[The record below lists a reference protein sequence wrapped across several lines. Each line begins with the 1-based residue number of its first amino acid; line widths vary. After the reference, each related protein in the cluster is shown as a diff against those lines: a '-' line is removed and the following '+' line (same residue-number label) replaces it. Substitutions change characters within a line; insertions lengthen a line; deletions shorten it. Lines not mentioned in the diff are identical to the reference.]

1 MGTIHRYRPTL
12 YFVLA
17 FAVTWIN
24 GFVLAA
30 QSRQGA
36 EKYMLHLF
44 LAYMGPL
51 LAALFMMYVFAGK
64 SYRVDY
70 RRRIFDLRL
79 IDKGYLPFA
88 LLFLPMAMVAAIG
101 ISIVLGQPA
110 EQLRFAA
117 AFKIFDGEVIF
128 SMILLVLVPVL
139 EELGWRGYGVD
150 SLASKFNLFVTSL
163 IFGALWGLWHL
174 PAFFIDGSYQA
185 SLWGQNPIFA
195 INFLVGVIP
204 LAFILN
210 FLYYKNRRSI
220 ALLMLLHVLVNY
232 SSEVFEANQ
241 ISKCIFTLILT
252 AVALTLVFRNRNFFF
267 TEKMNLN
274 LLEAVLPPRKRRGQH
289 SISLLSLT
297 DG

>member
-1 MGTIHRYRPTL
+1 MSTIHRYRPTL

-24 GFVLAA
+24 GFMLAA

-36 EKYMLHLF
+36 EKNMLHLF

-51 LAALFMMYVFAGK
+51 LAALFMMYVFADK
-64 SYRVDY
+64 PFRADF
-70 RRRIFDLRL
+70 RRRIYDLRL
-79 IDKGYLPFA
+79 IDKRYLPLTF
-88 LLFLPMAMVAAIG
+88 LLLPLAMVAAIG
-101 ISIVLGQPA
+101 ISIILGQPA
-110 EQLRFAA
+110 DQLQFAQ

-150 SLASKFNLFVTSL
+150 SLASKYSLFVTSL
-163 IFGALWGLWHL
+163 FFGVLWGLWHL
-174 PAFFIDGSYQA
+174 PAFFIVGSYQA

-195 INFLVGVIP
+195 INFIVGVIP
-204 LAFILN
+204 LAIITNYLF
-210 FLYYKNRRSI
+210 YKNRRSI
-220 ALLMLLHVLVNY
+220 ALLALFHVVVNY

-252 AVALTLVFRNRNFFF
+252 AVAVALVLRNREFFF

-274 LLEAVLPPRKRRGQH
+274 LLETILPSRKRRGWSRRGNSQPA
-289 SISLLSLT
+289 
-297 DG
+297 

>member
-1 MGTIHRYRPTL
+1 MSTIHRYRPTL

-24 GFVLAA
+24 GFILAA

-36 EKYMLHLF
+36 EKNMLHLF

-51 LAALFMMYVFAGK
+51 LAALFMMYVFADK
-64 SYRVDY
+64 PFRVDY
-70 RRRIFDLRL
+70 RRRIYDLRL
-79 IDKGYLPFA
+79 IDKRYLPFTF
-88 LLFLPMAMVAAIG
+88 LLLPLAMVAAIG

-110 EQLRFAA
+110 EQLRFAQ

-174 PAFFIDGSYQA
+174 PAFFIEGSYQA
-185 SLWGQNPIFA
+185 SLWGQHPIFA
-195 INFLVGVIP
+195 FNFVLGVIP
-204 LAFILN
+204 LAIIMN

-220 ALLMLLHVLVNY
+220 ALLALFHVLVNY

-241 ISKCIFTLILT
+241 VSKCIFTLILT
-252 AVALTLVFRNRNFFF
+252 AVAVTLVLRNREFFF
-267 TEKMNLN
+267 TEKMNLT
-274 LLEAVLPPRKRRGQH
+274 LLKSVLPSRKRWAWSRRRSGQ
-289 SISLLSLT
+289 SA
-297 DG
+297 

>member
-1 MGTIHRYRPTL
+1 MYGSHRYRPTL

-24 GFVLAA
+24 GFILAA
-30 QSRQGA
+30 QVRQGA
-36 EKYMLHLF
+36 EKNMLHLF

-51 LAALFMMYVFAGK
+51 LAALFMMYVFADK
-64 SYRVDY
+64 PFRADY
-70 RRRIFDLRL
+70 RRRIYDLRL
-79 IDKGYLPFA
+79 IDKRYLPFTF
-88 LLFLPMAMVAAIG
+88 LLLPLAMIAAIG

-110 EQLRFAA
+110 EQLRFAE

-128 SMILLVLVPVL
+128 SMVLLVLVPVL

-150 SLASKFNLFVTSL
+150 SLANKYNLFITSL

-174 PAFFIDGSYQA
+174 PAFFIEGSYQA
-185 SLWGQNPIFA
+185 SLWGQHPIFA
-195 INFLVGVIP
+195 INFIVGVIP
-204 LAFILN
+204 LAFIMNYL
-210 FLYYKNRRSI
+210 FYRNRRSI
-220 ALLMLLHVLVNY
+220 ALLALFHVMVNY

-252 AVALTLVFRNRNFFF
+252 AVAVALVLRNREFFF

-274 LLEAVLPPRKRRGQH
+274 LVQTVLPPRRRRGWSRPGNRQPA
-289 SISLLSLT
+289 
-297 DG
+297 

>member
-1 MGTIHRYRPTL
+1 MSTIYRYRPTL

-24 GFVLAA
+24 GFILAA

-36 EKYMLHLF
+36 EKNMLHLF

-51 LAALFMMYVFAGK
+51 LAALFMMYVFADK
-64 SYRVDY
+64 PFRADF
-70 RRRIFDLRL
+70 RRRIYDLRL
-79 IDKGYLPFA
+79 IDKRYLPFTF
-88 LLFLPMAMVAAIG
+88 LLLPLAMVAAIG

-110 EQLRFAA
+110 DQLQFAQ

-150 SLASKFNLFVTSL
+150 SLASKYSLFVTSL
-163 IFGALWGLWHL
+163 LFGVLWSLWHL
-174 PAFFIDGSYQA
+174 PAFFIVGSYQA

-195 INFLVGVIP
+195 INFIVGVIP
-204 LAFILN
+204 LAFITNYL
-210 FLYYKNRRSI
+210 FYKNQRSI
-220 ALLMLLHVLVNY
+220 ALLALFHVVVNY

-252 AVALTLVFRNRNFFF
+252 AVAVALVLRNREFFF

-274 LLEAVLPPRKRRGQH
+274 LLETVLPPRRRRGWSGRGNRQ
-289 SISLLSLT
+289 LA
-297 DG
+297 